1 MCSAKFRGNG
11 CAMNNYED
19 VDKIILEIKQL
30 LDKKEI
36 SVGQGW
42 EKLYREIPYF
52 YIAKSSQ
59 LLEIITNL
67 HEKEYECQLNQI
79 EDIVNQIEMGIYDD
93 TDSYLEKKESA
104 EKDQKG
110 QDFKLD
116 SINGRGEGYEEYIDR
131 FKENI
136 ELAIIL
142 KVFSKN
148 LYDVKELLPSVD
160 VTKFAQGDFECDLI
174 EMLLGEVRDVK
185 KTYEFMQII
194 EDLCMGCH
202 YNTLKM
208 IIKHMSA
215 NQKEE
220 FWEKYVIKKISYW
233 CYALTQP
240 QCNKVINLFVELI
253 YKVKNLDAFLDIL
266 SIYQCEIDSKVYES
280 IILHLQ
286 SQQLLNYFVSI
297 KHLPIT
303 NYLEVVS
310 QLRNKFSK
318 QKYFE
323 RFIVENLHLAT
334 EILEDADMLE
344 EVLRFLRRPKSAII
358 LYNKICNMNQIAK
371 MMSLEGSEEQAQINL
386 RESFYRQLIE
396 KIPTDKN
403 FKRLMLVGSR
413 HNDEVLFDIIGAVT
427 MDKDKSTVV
436 KDSKEQ
442 YIDGDSNRKEK
453 ELNVTENQQPERR
466 GTLVNRIVRKANLV
480 QILKH
485 KYDNTCQV
493 CGCRLEIRRGVY
505 YSEVHHIRPLG
516 SIHEGSD
523 TLGNTIVLC
532 PNCHTL
538 FDRGSIGIDMNSLTI
553 MHFDDENNLKGKPLL
568 IRHLID
574 EENINY
580 HNTKIYLSPEASSYS
595 NSKMKKRGYT
605 KSTESKAEK
614 NTIKDKVDF
623 GNKVLVEDVDVK
635 EEFIINMSSFWEQ
648 NTMTPIQKYLLNKKV
663 GEVIKYGNYTYL
675 IKEIG

>member
-1 MCSAKFRGNG
+1 
-11 CAMNNYED
+11 MNNYED
-19 VDKIILEIKQL
+19 VAKIILEVKQL

-42 EKLYREIPYF
+42 EKVYREIPYS

-67 HEKEYECQLNQI
+67 HEEEYERQLNQI
-79 EDIVNQIEMGIYDD
+79 GDIVNQIEMGIYDD
-93 TDSYLEKKESA
+93 TDSYLEKKESTG
-104 EKDQKG
+104 KD
-110 QDFKLD
+110 QDFKFD
-116 SINGRGEGYEEYIDR
+116 SINGEEKGYEEYINR
-131 FKENI
+131 FKKNI

-185 KTYEFMQII
+185 KTYEFMQRI
-194 EDLCMGCH
+194 EDLCRGCH

-220 FWEKYVIKKISYW
+220 FWEKYVIKNPSYW

-253 YKVKNLDAFLDIL
+253 YNVKNLDAFLEIL
-266 SIYQCEIDSKVYES
+266 SNYQCEIDSKVYEG

-286 SQQLLNYFVSI
+286 SEQLLNYFVSI

-310 QLRNKFSK
+310 QLRTKFSK

-334 EILEDADMLE
+334 EIFEDADMLE
-344 EVLRFLRRPKSAII
+344 EVLRFLRRPQSVIT
-358 LYNKICNMNQIAK
+358 LYNKICNINQITK
-371 MMSLEGSEEQAQINL
+371 MMSLEGSEEQTQINL

-396 KIPTDKN
+396 KVPTDKN
-403 FKRLMLVGSR
+403 FKRLILVGSR
-413 HNDEVLFDIIGAVT
+413 HNDEVLFDIIGALT

-436 KDSKEQ
+436 KDSKEH
-442 YIDGDSNRKEK
+442 YIDGDSNRKEEK
-453 ELNVTENQQPERR
+453 LSIIENQQPERR
-466 GTLVNRIVRKANLV
+466 GTLVNRIVRKTNLV

-516 SIHEGSD
+516 SVHEGSD

-538 FDRGSIGIDMNSLTI
+538 FDRGSIGIDVNSLTI
-553 MHFDDENNLKGKPLL
+553 MHFDNENNLKGKPLL

-595 NSKMKKRGYT
+595 NSKMKKSGYT

-635 EEFIINMSSFWEQ
+635 EEFIINMTSFWEQ

-675 IKEIG
+675 IKEIR